1 MFNTTKLA
9 IIGASVAIVYFLL
22 KFIEMRFV
30 DHDNQKSVK
39 VLVRDSV
46 VVCVSSILAVFIF
59 CLLAF
64 VNWYLAVISIVFFS
78 LFYVLFY
85 IFCVRGL
92 WQLIAVLLN
101 SLGLQQLYHSFQFE
115 LH

>member
-46 VVCVSSILAVFIF
+46 VVCVSSILAVFI
-59 CLLAF
+59 
-64 VNWYLAVISIVFFS
+64 
-78 LFYVLFY
+78 
-85 IFCVRGL
+85 
-92 WQLIAVLLN
+92 LN
-101 SLGLQQLYHSFQFE
+101 QFE
-115 LH
+115 NISSGGGGGGGASGASGGAPAVFVDTPGF